1 MLTMHKSILVVEDN
15 DTMRLGIEESLHR
28 EGYEVFAFDNGVDAI
43 NVFKQNPSQLA
54 IIDLKME
61 PMDGNEVLAK
71 INEISPATEVLM
83 ISAFGTVEIAV
94 SSMQQGASDF
104 LTKPFSPDELRIR
117 IKNLFDK
124 FEREQKLENLIEHNR
139 LLNEELQTGFSEI
152 VGESKA
158 INEIFTLIN
167 QVSANDTSVLI
178 QGESGTGKELV
189 ARAIH
194 KNSNRAEKPLIK
206 VNCGALNDNLLESEL
221 FGHEKGAFTG
231 AIRQK
236 KGRFELADSGTLFLD
251 EIGDVSPSMQVKLLR
266 VLQENEFERVGGEST
281 IKTDVRIISSTNRD
295 LPKLIAEE
303 KFRDDLY
310 YRLSVIPIQLPA
322 LRERKEDIP
331 LLVSFFMNKL
341 AEKLH
346 QSAKII
352 ASEEMKLLQDYSWPG
367 NIRELENLI
376 ERLVVICPNEKIQFE
391 LIARHLTG
399 KSTLNNGIDNLPL
412 EEALYNFEKNLIQQA
427 MKKTDGIK
435 NRAAKLLGINT
446 SALYYKLEK
455 FGMI

>member
-1 MLTMHKSILVVEDN
+1 MHKYILVVEDN
-15 DTMRLGIEESLHR
+15 DTMRLGIEESLRR
-28 EGYEVFAFDNGVDAI
+28 EGYEVCAFDNGPDAI
-43 NVFKQNPSQLA
+43 NAFKQNPSQLA
-54 IIDLKME
+54 IIDLKMD

-71 INEISPATEVLM
+71 IKELSPITETLM
-83 ISAFGTVEIAV
+83 ISAFGTVETAV
-94 SSMQQGASDF
+94 NSMQKGASDF

-117 IKNLFDK
+117 VKNLFEK

-139 LLNEELQTGFSEI
+139 LLNEELQTSFSEI
-152 VGESKA
+152 VGESNA
-158 INEIFTLIN
+158 IKEIFTLIK
-167 QVSANDTSVLI
+167 QVAANDTTLLI
-178 QGESGTGKELV
+178 HGESGTGKELV

-194 KNSNRAEKPLIK
+194 TNSNRADKPFVK
-206 VNCGALNDNLLESEL
+206 VNCGALNENLLESEL

-236 KGRFELADSGTLFLD
+236 KGRFELANSGTLFLD
-251 EIGDVSPSMQVKLLR
+251 EIGDVSTSMQVKLLR
-266 VLQENEFERVGGEST
+266 VLQENEFERVGGETT

-295 LPKLIAEE
+295 LPNLIAEE

-331 LLVSFFMNKL
+331 LLVSFFLKKIS
-341 AEKLH
+341 EKLR
-346 QSAKII
+346 QPEKFIDN
-352 ASEEMKLLQDYSWPG
+352 EEMKLLQEYSWPG

-376 ERLVVICPNEKIQFE
+376 ERLVVICTDEKIEFD

-399 KSTLNNGIDNLPL
+399 KSSLSNGVDNFPL
-412 EEALYNFEKNLIQQA
+412 QEALYNFEKKLIQQA
-427 MKKTDGIK
+427 MKKANGVK